1 MFPPTAGLVRT
12 GTLAPLPTWRL
23 LPPSWPTVRNHPAL
37 MSLAPSNMT
46 AASLARRV
54 RAPTPPSLRAL
65 LAPKSR
71 ERRASVALL
80 RPEPLAL
87 LPPRTRRRA
96 AVALRALW
104 SNRFDPR
111 LAAAPPVRPT
121 DEPSVAAVGS
131 CEAPRAP
138 WSCCRA
144 TDACLGRRTTSPS
157 PTSRRR
163 ETPAVVVA
171 HSPSPSQADRNETPT
186 SLTTNAQA
194 GDYRRCGDRGP
205 ASDSV
210 VASSF
215 RRR

>member
-1 MFPPTAGLVRT
+1 MIKWILVDGDQEADDSYVRPAIRSSP
-12 GTLAPLPTWRL
+12 GTV
-23 LPPSWPTVRNHPAL
+23 PTVRNHPTL
-37 MSLAPSNMT
+37 MSLAPSNTT

-80 RPEPLAL
+80 SPEPLAL

-111 LAAAPPVRPT
+111 LAAAPQVRPA
-121 DEPSVAAVGS
+121 DGPSVAAGGS

-157 PTSRRR
+157 LYWRLRCLL
-163 ETPAVVVA
+163 ADA
-171 HSPSPSQADRNETPT
+171 HK
-186 SLTTNAQA
+186 
-194 GDYRRCGDRGP
+194 YRRNTPRSLSG
-205 ASDSV
+205 
-210 VASSF
+210 SF
-215 RRR
+215 DMA